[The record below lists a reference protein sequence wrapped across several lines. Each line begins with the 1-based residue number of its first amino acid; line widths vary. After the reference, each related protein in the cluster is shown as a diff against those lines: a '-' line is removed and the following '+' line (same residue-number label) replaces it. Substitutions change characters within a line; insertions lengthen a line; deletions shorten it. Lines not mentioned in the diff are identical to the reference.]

1 MLNGHGNDQYAYN
14 RTITADFSTNISNGV
29 VARQLSDF
37 LQRKLNSL
45 HNYPDPEANIFLD
58 AIAQHHQIGKDKLL
72 GCNGSTEAFY
82 LIAQTFGKM
91 KSFIRIPSFSE
102 YEDACKQF
110 GHQIEQGTTLPE
122 NSLKNNNLVWLGNP
136 NNPDGRTTS
145 TNEIETFCR
154 LHPKTLFIVDEAYAD
169 LCQNFETAIPLTQ
182 KHPNLIV
189 VRSLTKS
196 FSVPGLRIG
205 YLVSDNQNILRIK
218 QNMMPWNMNTLAIE
232 AGAYIMDNYK
242 ELKPDS
248 EKIIE
253 QSKRFQ
259 DELSRLPGLTVL
271 PTSCNFFLVKLHVS
285 TAAGL
290 KSFLMEEYGILIR
303 DASNFKG
310 LTLQHFR
317 LSVQSKQKNRALIA
331 ALKAWFNLKQH

>member
-14 RTITADFSTNISNGV
+14 KPITADFSTNITNGA
-29 VARQLSDF
+29 VAAELTGFLKTKLST
-37 LQRKLNSL
+37 L
-45 HNYPDPEANIFLD
+45 HNYPDPEANIFLE
-58 AIAQHHQIGKDKLL
+58 AIAQHHQIEKDKLL
-72 GCNGSTEAFY
+72 ACNGSTEAFY
-82 LIAQTFGKM
+82 LIAQTFGGR

-110 GHQIEQGTTLPE
+110 GHQIEQDTALPE
-122 NSLKNNNLVWLGNP
+122 KSLKNNKLVWLGNP
-136 NNPDGRTTS
+136 NNPDGSTTS
-145 TNEIETFCR
+145 TNEIDALCR

-182 KHPNLIV
+182 KHTNLIV

-205 YLVSDNQNILRIK
+205 YIVSDNQNILRIK

-232 AGAYIMDNYK
+232 AGTFIMNNYEK
-242 ELKPDS
+242 LIPDT
-248 EKIIE
+248 EKIIVE
-253 QSKRFQ
+253 SKRFQ
-259 DELSRLPGLTVL
+259 KELSHLPALTVL
-271 PTSCNFFLVKLHVS
+271 PTSCNFFLVKTNIG
-285 TAAGL
+285 TATGL
-290 KSFLMEEYGILIR
+290 KSFLIENYGILIR

-310 LTLQHFR
+310 LSGQHFR
-317 LSVQSKQKNRALIA
+317 LSVQSEQNNRALIA

>member
-14 RTITADFSTNISNGV
+14 RTITADFSTNISNGF
-29 VARQLSDF
+29 VAGQLCEF
-37 LQRKLNSL
+37 LKTKLDTL

-58 AIAQHHQIGKDKLL
+58 AIAQHHQIEKNKLL
-72 GCNGSTEAFY
+72 ACNGSTEAFY
-82 LIAQTFGKM
+82 LIAQTFGEM

-110 GHQIEQGTTLPE
+110 GHQIEQDTDLTDD
-122 NSLKNNNLVWLGNP
+122 SLQNNKLVWLGNP
-136 NNPDGRTTS
+136 NNPDGKLTS
-145 TNEIETFCR
+145 ANEIDTFCR
-154 LHPKTLFIVDEAYAD
+154 LFPKTLFIVDEAYAD

-232 AGAYIMDNYK
+232 AGAYIMNNYE
-242 ELKPDS
+242 ELKPDT
-248 EKIIE
+248 ENIIE
-253 QSKRFQ
+253 QSAQ
-259 DELSRLPGLTVL
+259 LQEDLANLPELTVF
-271 PTSCNFFLVKLHVS
+271 PTSCNFFLLKTHTG

-290 KSFLMEEYGILIR
+290 KKYLIEEYGILIR
-303 DASNFKG
+303 SASNFKG
-310 LTLQHFR
+310 LTRQHFR
-317 LSVQSKQKNRALIA
+317 LSVQSQQNNLTLIA
-331 ALKAWFNLKQH
+331 ALKAWFTLKQH